1 MNRLLFFIA
10 LASLM
15 LGCAIYLPFE
25 NRVAYNW
32 IKEVEGIKIQ
42 HKTSLTIKWIPPSFP
57 QRVDIQGASGF
68 AGGSSR
74 TRIPTGV
81 AISSRITEMLDI
93 AIGVDE
99 RSSNILTILV
109 IQATTQFQYDAFAMA
124 STIKSGNCVFEA
136 EFSYNGQTWKV
147 QFTAADSGTTL
158 QGTSQTAVL
167 NSVWDSIAFQVTKSI
182 LFHINSSIL
191 DH

>member
-1 MNRLLFFIA
+1 MNGLRI
-10 LASLM
+10 SL
-15 LGCAIYLPFE
+15 
-25 NRVAYNW
+25 
-32 IKEVEGIKIQ
+32 
-42 HKTSLTIKWIPPSFP
+42 
-57 QRVDIQGASGF
+57 
-68 AGGSSR
+68 
-74 TRIPTGV
+74 
-81 AISSRITEMLDI
+81 
-93 AIGVDE
+93 
-99 RSSNILTILV
+99 LV

-124 STIKSGNCVFEA
+124 STIKSGNCVFKA
-136 EFSYNGQTWKV
+136 EFSYNGQTWKE